1 MTEPD
6 EALLWARERALK
18 YTNPALHNEIR
29 EGLLDHDFG
38 ITELATGYRAGAA
51 ASEARIKAL
60 KARVAE
66 LERRT
71 PVDGLRCEIVEDGK
85 TMKITIPGG
94 TFLAPLKEA
103 DQ

>member
-1 MTEPD
+1 MSEPD

-38 ITELATGYRAGAA
+38 ITVLATGYRAGAA

-60 KARVAE
+60 EEALRDIAEGDVCVCDLRDARD
-66 LERRT
+66 RT
-71 PVDGLRCEIVEDGK
+71 LQSIA
-85 TMKITIPGG
+85 
-94 TFLAPLKEA
+94 LAALKEA